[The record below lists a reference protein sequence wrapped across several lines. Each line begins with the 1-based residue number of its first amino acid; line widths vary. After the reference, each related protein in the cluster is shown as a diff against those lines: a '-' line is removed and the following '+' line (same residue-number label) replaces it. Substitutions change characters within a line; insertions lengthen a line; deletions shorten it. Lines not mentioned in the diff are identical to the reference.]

1 MKKVITVTDYNSIVT
16 VHRPKD
22 LTAYELEIII
32 TVLKKDLEDKRSE
45 YETKERR
52 QEHKL

>member
-1 MKKVITVTDYNSIVT
+1 MKKEITIINNNSIVT

-45 YETKERR
+45 IDGQSKSN
-52 QEHKL
+52 